1 MYDKNGLKGKVAIIS
16 GGAGGIG
23 MAVCK
28 LLKERSCKIAMFD
41 ISDEAMAAAR
51 KELGM
56 DEDSLLC
63 FNVDIGNKSEVQ
75 SAVKTVAEKF
85 GQVNLLINNAG
96 GSTASKLQRGSDGK
110 PEPTPM
116 LEDESEEVWDKMM
129 DVNFKG
135 YYLCSQAAAPY
146 MKKTG
151 GSIVSLCSK
160 VARSGRKTGGAGYV
174 SAKAGVIGLT
184 RQLAVELGPYNI
196 NANAIAPGIVNTERA
211 LKNWNAPGR
220 ETPESRKEILD
231 SIPLRRIPGDNSREA
246 IGAWPEDIA
255 NVILFLCSN
264 EGSYITGVTLD
275 VNGGWYFS

>member
-1 MYDKNGLKGKVAIIS
+1 MYDKNGLNGKVAIIS

-23 MAVCK
+23 MAVCRI
-28 LLKERSCKIAMFD
+28 LKARGCKIAMFD

-51 KELGM
+51 KELEMG
-56 DEDSLLC
+56 EDSLSC

-75 SAVKTVAEKF
+75 AAVKTVAEKF
-85 GQVNLLINNAG
+85 GQINILINNAG
-96 GSTASKLQRGSDGK
+96 GSTASKLIRGSDGK

-146 MKKTG
+146 MKKVG

-196 NANAIAPGIVNTERA
+196 NANAVAPGLVNTERA
-211 LKNWNAPGR
+211 LRNWNAPGR
-220 ETPESRKEILD
+220 ETEASRKEILD
-231 SIPLRRIPGDNSREA
+231 SIPLRRIPGDDSRENV
-246 IGAWPEDIA
+246 GAWPEDIA
-255 NVILFLCSN
+255 NVIAFLISN

-275 VNGGWYFS
+275 VNGGWYFA